1 MGTWT
6 PPLFPRLETHSQR
19 NAVRPLTDMSEESS
33 RDKKEEDVPEE
44 VTPAKHFMVRKL
56 SEIFHG
62 IKNAKNKVLEAD
74 PNFERRIN
82 ILQGVENMLTPHPK
96 TDSKKKADTAQ
107 ATLDKF
113 FYQEIKHFE
122 FSMFLLFQ
130 ITVC

>member
-1 MGTWT
+1 M
-6 PPLFPRLETHSQR
+6 
-19 NAVRPLTDMSEESS
+19 
-33 RDKKEEDVPEE
+33 PEE

-96 TDSKKKADTAQ
+96 TDSKKKAGTAQ

-113 FYQEIKHFE
+113 FLPRNKALRILNVSIVLNYSVLNKD
-122 FSMFLLFQ
+122 
-130 ITVC
+130 